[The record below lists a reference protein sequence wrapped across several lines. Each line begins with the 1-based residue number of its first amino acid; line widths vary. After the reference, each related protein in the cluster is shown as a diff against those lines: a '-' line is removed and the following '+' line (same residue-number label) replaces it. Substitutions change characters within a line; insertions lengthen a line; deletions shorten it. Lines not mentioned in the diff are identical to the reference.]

1 MLLLQVIVG
10 TAEEG
15 GHVLELAVEIFSI
28 LPVSNLDMHDK
39 PFSHLLDLVAEA
51 LDQHASVAFDLLN
64 PIIVSI
70 KPLLDPIKARIYTI
84 KPCTYTFKACR
95 DASKGLLQKALE
107 SLFLRLKLLFEVLN

>member
-51 LDQHASVAFDLLN
+51 LDQHASVAFDLLK

-70 KPLLDPIKARIYTI
+70 KPLLDRI
-84 KPCTYTFKACR
+84 KPCVSTFKACR
-95 DASKGLLQKALE
+95 YASKGLIQKALE

>member
-51 LDQHASVAFDLLN
+51 LDQHASVTFDLLN
-64 PIIVSI
+64 TIIVSI
-70 KPLLDPIKARIYTI
+70 KPLLVPIKARIYSI
-84 KPCTYTFKACR
+84 KPCIYTSSASR
-95 DASKGLLQKALE
+95 DASTALLQNA
-107 SLFLRLKLLFEVLN
+107 SDSPITP

>member
-51 LDQHASVAFDLLN
+51 LDQHASVAFDLLT
-64 PIIVSI
+64 PIIMSI
-70 KPLLDPIKARIYTI
+70 KALLDPTTGRIYTI
-84 KPCTYTFKACR
+84 KPCIYTIKACR
-95 DASKGLLQKALE
+95 GAPTGLIENASEPLCLALQL
-107 SLFLRLKLLFEVLN
+107 